1 MYNQKQ
7 KKNKKNKPTQAIES
21 KGNTDEMSYITT

>member
-7 KKNKKNKPTQAIES
+7 KNKKNKPTQAIES
-21 KGNTDEMSYITT
+21 KRNTDEMSYITT